1 MLRRD
6 FSDGIAIMDMSGN
19 LPPLTVGRL
28 LGTWAVA
35 PVTDVIVVL
44 LAVLYLSRAHLRRPS
59 DAGHWPI
66 GRTAAFLGSLLVA
79 VVTISSGIDVY
90 GHELFYLHM
99 CEHLLLIMVVP
110 VLFILGQPLR
120 LLQEG
125 DDRVARH
132 SRAWLDGRTVGV
144 LTFPLLGI
152 AVYGVVLVGTHL
164 TGFIQ
169 SMLTDMRLHDLEI
182 ALYLLGGYL
191 YFLPVLGHEPLRRDL
206 SYPLRLFMLFL
217 GMTADTVVGVLLM
230 LSSHEPFP
238 AYAAQH
244 RSWGPGLLDDIH
256 TGGGIMW
263 VAGDGLMFVIIVLV
277 ISQWMADTERQND
290 TGKWLEAARRSALA
304 GQGVDAVDPNDE
316 RSIDDDDA
324 ALAAYNR
331 MLSRLHAADAPK
343 DPQ

>member
-1 MLRRD
+1 
-6 FSDGIAIMDMSGN
+6 MDMSGT
-19 LPPLTVGRL
+19 LPPLTVARL
-28 LGTWAVA
+28 LTTWEAA

-44 LAVLYLSRAHLRRPS
+44 LAVLYLSRAYLRRPA
-59 DAGHWPI
+59 DAERWPI
-66 GRTAAFLGSLLVA
+66 GRTAAFLGSLAVA

-90 GHELFYLHM
+90 GHELFWLHM

-125 DDRVARH
+125 TDRVARY
-132 SRAWLDGRTVGV
+132 SRALLDGRTAAV

-152 AVYGVVLVGTHL
+152 AGYAAVLVGTHL

-182 ALYLLGGYL
+182 VLYLVSGYLYLLPL
-191 YFLPVLGHEPLRRDL
+191 LGHEPLRRTL

-217 GMTADTVVGVLLM
+217 GMMADTVVGVVLM
-230 LSSHEPFP
+230 LSSHELFP

-244 RSWGPGLLDDIH
+244 RTWGPGLLDDIH

-304 GQGVDAVDPNDE
+304 SQGVDTVDPDDE

-331 MLSRLHAADAPK
+331 MLSRLHATDAPK
-343 DPQ
+343 DVT

>member
-1 MLRRD
+1 
-6 FSDGIAIMDMSGN
+6 MDMSGN
-19 LPPLTVGRL
+19 LPPLTFARL
-28 LGTWAVA
+28 VGTWSAA

-44 LAVLYLSRAHLRRPS
+44 LAVLYLSRAQLRRPS
-59 DAGHWPI
+59 DAARWPI
-66 GRTAAFLGSLLVA
+66 GRTAAFLASLAVA
-79 VVTISSGIDVY
+79 VVTIQSGIDGY

-110 VLFILGQPLR
+110 VLFTLGQPLR

-125 DDRVARH
+125 SDRVARH
-132 SRAWLDGRTVGV
+132 STKWLEGRTVSV
-144 LTFPLLGI
+144 LTFPMLGI
-152 AVYGVVLVGTHL
+152 AIYAAVLVGTHL
-164 TGFIQ
+164 TGFMQ

-191 YFLPVLGHEPLRRDL
+191 YLMPLMGHEPMRRQL

-217 GMTADTVVGVLLM
+217 GMMADTIVGVVLM
-230 LSSHEPFP
+230 LSAQEPFP

-244 RSWGPGLLDDIH
+244 RTWGPALLDDIH

-263 VAGDGLMFVIIVLV
+263 VVGDGLMFVIIVLV
-277 ISQWMADTERQND
+277 ISQWMSDTERQND

-304 GQGVDAVDPNDE
+304 SQGVDTVDPDDD
-316 RSIDDDDA
+316 RDIDDDEE

-331 MLSRLHAADAPK
+331 MLSRLHTADTENPS
-343 DPQ
+343 